1 MLPRVPAGR
10 RAATELA
17 EAWCRTTSWEKKRR
31 RAEVGPADRNGEQQ
45 RVRGGSRSADSC
57 AKALIWDGEREREIP
72 GRCIGQL
79 MRGFSYMSKS
89 V

>member
-57 AKALIWDGEREREIP
+57 AKALIWDGERERERDP
-72 GRCIGQL
+72 W
-79 MRGFSYMSKS
+79 S
-89 V
+89 VHWTIDAWFLLYE